1 MSASFTTFAADTLCS
16 DLANN
21 HILLVTC
28 CSEFPHKPK
37 MHLLSKGCDNVI
49 QQSYLDALPA
59 MLAKTSEISK
69 FSGKAKKGAACK
81 KTVEEEIK

>member
-1 MSASFTTFAADTLCS
+1 
-16 DLANN
+16 
-21 HILLVTC
+21 
-28 CSEFPHKPK
+28 

-69 FSGKAKKGAACK
+69 FSGKAKKGAAGK